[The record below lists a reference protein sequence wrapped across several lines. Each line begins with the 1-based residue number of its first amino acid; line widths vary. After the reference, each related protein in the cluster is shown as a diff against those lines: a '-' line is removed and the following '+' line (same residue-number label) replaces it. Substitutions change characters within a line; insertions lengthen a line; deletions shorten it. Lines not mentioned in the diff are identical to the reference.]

1 MRSRL
6 SLVAFATL
14 LVVSGCD
21 DAIPTEPDDLLVDAR
36 IARQAGDVDA
46 AVDLLER
53 AHEADASDAVVRLE
67 LASTLFEQA
76 DLGVIDLDRI
86 ASYLLE
92 EAGASAA
99 SPAPSASD
107 AKAGGCAYADDP
119 TAERFDPTEFEEYDQ
134 YLERA
139 SVARRV
145 RELLDPVIA
154 DQLRPDDF
162 LCTGIQDGALVYD
175 ADAALAALRSVDPRI
190 TDEQIASALAVNAVA
205 EVMDTYLFLTEELEG
220 RAEWYRL
227 GDGSIG
233 VCPVGITEEELRQ
246 LAEGSVA
253 DMGEALLSTDL
264 RARLIGSST
273 ELVDVVLDAYEEVRD
288 DLAPTC
294 TGS

>member
-1 MRSRL
+1 MRLRL

-21 DAIPTEPDDLLVDAR
+21 ESIPTEPEDLLVDAR
-36 IARQAGDVDA
+36 IARQAGDLDT

-53 AHEADASDAVVRLE
+53 AYESNDDDAVVRLE

-99 SPAPSASD
+99 SPAPTAEA
-107 AKAGGCAYADDP
+107 AKSGGCPYANDP

-205 EVMDTYLFLTEELEG
+205 EVLDTYLFLTEELDG

-246 LAEGSVA
+246 LAEESVA

-288 DLAPTC
+288 DLAPAC